1 MPQNV
6 ALVLTPR
13 QAADAKYYTSL
24 AARRLG
30 VPEHDIALVR
40 VVKRSID
47 ARQRQ
52 PKVNLTLEVYVDREP
67 QPAPVHFDYPDV
79 SGHTEVVVV
88 GSGPAGLFA
97 ALRLIELGLKPVIL
111 ERGRDADQPQ
121 RGSRSRFELRFRR
134 GRRGDFLGR
143 QAFHA

>member
-47 ARQRQ
+47 ARQR
-52 PKVNLTLEVYVDREP
+52 
-67 QPAPVHFDYPDV
+67 
-79 SGHTEVVVV
+79 
-88 GSGPAGLFA
+88 
-97 ALRLIELGLKPVIL
+97 
-111 ERGRDADQPQ
+111 
-121 RGSRSRFELRFRR
+121 RST
-134 GRRGDFLGR
+134 
-143 QAFHA
+143 

>member
-52 PKVNLTLEVYVDREP
+52 PKVNLTLEVYVDRRSP
-67 QPAPVHFDYPDV
+67 HPCI
-79 SGHTEVVVV
+79 S
-88 GSGPAGLFA
+88 
-97 ALRLIELGLKPVIL
+97 IIL
-111 ERGRDADQPQ
+111 MCRDIP
-121 RGSRSRFELRFRR
+121 RS
-134 GRRGDFLGR
+134 
-143 QAFHA
+143 